1 MKVELNRLDDAFLF
15 QTTNDEGLTVT
26 TDGSPDIGG
35 QGKGMRPM
43 QLVLAAVA
51 SCSSI
56 DIVLL
61 LKKQRQDLQDIKV
74 SVEADRKESEP
85 RTFTDIHVHYHL
97 FGELDRRKVERACR
111 LSMEKMCSVSLMLKA
126 GGVNI
131 TWAYSIQPGA
141 SRLME

>member
-1 MKVELNRLDDAFLF
+1 MTVHLQRQDDAFLF
-15 QTTNDEGLTVT
+15 ETANDEGLTVT

-43 QLVLAAVA
+43 QLVLAAVG

-56 DIVLL
+56 DVVLL

-74 SVEADRKESEP
+74 VISGQRVDTEP
-85 RTFTDIHVHYHL
+85 RVFTDIHVHYRL
-97 FGELDRRKVERACR
+97 FGTLDEKKVERACR
-111 LSMEKMCSVSLMLKA
+111 LSMEKLCSVSLMLKA

-131 TWAYSIQPGA
+131 TWDYEISG
-141 SRLME
+141 MG

>member
-15 QTTNDEGLTVT
+15 ETTNDEGLTVQ

-61 LKKQRQDLQDIKV
+61 LQKQRQELRDIKV
-74 SVEADRKESEP
+74 TVEADRRDTEP
-85 RTFTDIHVHYHL
+85 RTFTRIRVHYRL
-97 FGELDRRKVERACR
+97 FGPLDPKKADRACR
-111 LSMEKMCSVSLMLKA
+111 LSMEKLCSVSLMLKA
-126 GGVNI
+126 GGVAI
-131 TWAYSIQPGA
+131 DWTCTI
-141 SRLME
+141 EE